1 MAINQSL
8 LALACGDSYGS
19 YFEMAGLQGVTFDMQ
34 KLPNK
39 SVDINITDDTKM
51 ANILLK
57 HYKKH
62 KNIKSTILL
71 KEYRHWAMD
80 EGRKDGIGLHT
91 KQILV
96 DKSKDKDS
104 QGNGAL
110 MRNIPF
116 GIELIKDGYSFEKAV
131 KIMNDESALTHKNE
145 TIFIANRLSLDLAIN
160 GTDVLE
166 RDEYRDVLSQLKYGD
181 TAWVI
186 YSLYIVIKT
195 LKKDCSF
202 IDGFKYIV
210 SLGGDTDTNCA
221 IYGAIK
227 GCKENISDSLN
238 INDFLNTVMLKR
250 LEE

>member
-19 YFEMAGLQGVTFDMQ
+19 YFEMAGLQGVIFDIQ

-51 ANILLK
+51 ATILLK
-57 HYKKH
+57 HYIKH
-62 KNIKSTILL
+62 KTIHIEKLSE
-71 KEYRHWAMD
+71 EYRVWARTD
-80 EGRKDGIGLHT
+80 GQKDGIGMHT
-91 KQILV
+91 YDVLIRNEKN
-96 DKSKDKDS
+96 KDS

-116 GIELIKDGYSFEKAV
+116 GCELIKDGYSFEEAV
-131 KIMNDESALTHKNE
+131 NLMNKESAIIHENK
-145 TIFIANRLSLDLAIN
+145 TIFMSNRLALDLAIN
-160 GTDVLE
+160 GLQSLE
-166 RDEYRDVLSQLKYGD
+166 KNEYKKLLSQLKYGN
-181 TAWVI
+181 TAWII
-186 YSLYIVIKT
+186 YSLYIVVKT